1 MTGFPLFFKAEN
13 IVLYLIFFIHSSVD
27 GHFSCFHLLS
37 TVNNASVN
45 IRMQIFMSSKL
56 LYKYPE
62 VGLLDHMVILFLIF

>member
-27 GHFSCFHLLS
+27 GHFGCFHLLS

-45 IRMQIFMSSKL
+45 IRMQIFMSSNL

-62 VGLLDHMVILFLIF
+62 VGLLDHMVVLFLIF